1 MQEGFKFVCTAQ
13 FNQDC
18 LENFFAGLR
27 SKQGWNENPTP
38 FQFSAAFRK
47 AVLLSSLDSTSS
59 GKNCIADGDFML
71 TQHRCMEAGDV
82 QMQQSR
88 STSHTQTATVN
99 ADDGVWQE
107 ITNEVLNS
115 DICYE
120 QGVLEVFS
128 EAEEMLISYLSEW
141 LACKC
146 GICVDCQVVLIKRLG
161 DHSYCR
167 RVIDDFACVKRF
179 AGLASVGLVEPCEE
193 LVAAVHK
200 MEECFRLNYSVM
212 YTLPHVAMS
221 LYDIIQ
227 PRCNFQFFV
236 CQASYLAQKL
246 IKMYIVM
253 RIFYAVKFEKQ
264 SESSHKYGESS
275 CRTATKRKMQKVLH
289 L

>member
-1 MQEGFKFVCTAQ
+1 
-13 FNQDC
+13 
-18 LENFFAGLR
+18 LR

-38 FQFSAAFRK
+38 FQFSAAFRH

-59 GKNCIADGDFML
+59 GKNCIADDDFML
-71 TQHRCMEAGDV
+71 TQHSCMEAGDV
-82 QMQQSR
+82 QMQQSP

-99 ADDGVWQE
+99 ADDAVWQE

-128 EAEEMLISYLSEW
+128 EAEETLISYLSEW
-141 LACKC
+141 LARKC

-161 DHSYCR
+161 DHSNCH

-179 AGLASVGLVEPCEE
+179 AGSASVGLVEPCEE

-212 YTLPHVAMS
+212 CRLPHVAMS

-227 PRCNFQFFV
+227 PRVQFSIF
-236 CQASYLAQKL
+236 CLSG
-246 IKMYIVM
+246 IVLGAK
-253 RIFYAVKFEKQ
+253 INKNVHCYAHMLR
-264 SESSHKYGESS
+264 SE
-275 CRTATKRKMQKVLH
+275 V
-289 L
+289 